1 MNAEQFIE
9 SARPIADFPWL
20 KDATDFLTD
29 HMDQDGGHDLSH
41 LLRVLR
47 NADVIARGES
57 LQGWETLA
65 MAVVFHDSVNLPK
78 NHPERHLA
86 STYSAELGA
95 KFAQRWLGPEDLPV
109 FVDAIRSHSHSAGIQ
124 PSFEVSRALAD
135 ADRLE
140 SLGAF
145 GIARTFYV
153 SGVMGRSIVSMHD
166 PFATARE
173 LDDLTFA
180 VDHFFR
186 KLLQLRDMMFTVTGR
201 AMADQ
206 RHAFLVT
213 FLDQLSSEIGVPNP
227 AM

>member
-1 MNAEQFIE
+1 MNIEQFLAA
-9 SARPIADFPWL
+9 ARPIADFAWL
-20 KDATDFLTD
+20 DEATEFLTD
-29 HMDQDGGHDLSH
+29 HMEQDGGHDLAH

-47 NADVIARGES
+47 NADVIARGEA
-57 LQGWETLA
+57 LKDWETLA

-78 NHPERHLA
+78 NHPQRHLA

-95 KFAQRWLGPEDLPV
+95 KFAQRWLGPEDLTV

-153 SGVMGRSIVSMHD
+153 SGVMGRTIVSMHD
-166 PFATARE
+166 PFAISRE
-173 LDDLTFA
+173 LDDLNFA

-186 KLLQLRDMMFTVTGR
+186 KLLNLRDMMFTVTGR
-201 AMADQ
+201 GLADQ

-213 FLDQLSSEIGVPNP
+213 FLDQLSSELGVPSP
-227 AM
+227 SA